1 MEFFGGGGWW
11 YVNPEIL
18 GQTSKWKPR
27 ITYPVFFFV
36 RNIAEATQGQKYLQR

>member
-1 MEFFGGGGWW
+1 MEFFGGGEWR

-27 ITYPVFFFV
+27 ITYPVFFY
-36 RNIAEATQGQKYLQR
+36 EKLC